1 MTPDDLLARVLHR
14 DGLMLVI
21 DKPAGI
27 PVHAGPKGGAN
38 LELFLDGLRFGLP
51 ERPALAHRLDKDTS
65 GCLVLGRHRRATADL
80 GALFASGAI
89 QKTYWAVVAG
99 GPPETEGIVDAALAK
114 KGDDKRSWWMK
125 VDPAGQPS
133 RTRWRVLGT
142 GAGVSFVELAPET
155 GRTHQL
161 RVHMAHLGCPIVS
174 DAVYG
179 GDRARG
185 IDRNLHL
192 HARRIVVPLR
202 KNKPPVDVSAPVPGH
217 MRALLALCG
226 FTEPPPSPTPP
237 ASSQEQTP

>member
-38 LELFLDGLRFGLP
+38 LEQYLDALRFGLP

-80 GALFASGAI
+80 GALFASGRIA
-89 QKTYWAVVAG
+89 KTYWAVVAG
-99 GPPETEGIVDAALAK
+99 GPPEPEGVIDAALAK
-114 KGDDKRSWWMK
+114 KGDDRRSWWMK
-125 VDPAGQPS
+125 VDAAGQPS
-133 RTRWRVLGT
+133 LTRWRVLGNS
-142 GAGVSFVELAPET
+142 AGVSFVELSPET

-161 RVHMAHLGCPIVS
+161 RVHMAHLGCPIVG
-174 DAVYG
+174 DAIYG

-185 IDRNLHL
+185 IDRSLHL

-202 KNKPPVDVSAPVPGH
+202 KNKPPVDVTAPAPRH
-217 MRALLALCG
+217 MRALLSLCG
-226 FTEPPPSPTPP
+226 FTEEPPSPTPP
-237 ASSQEQTP
+237 ASSQEQTR